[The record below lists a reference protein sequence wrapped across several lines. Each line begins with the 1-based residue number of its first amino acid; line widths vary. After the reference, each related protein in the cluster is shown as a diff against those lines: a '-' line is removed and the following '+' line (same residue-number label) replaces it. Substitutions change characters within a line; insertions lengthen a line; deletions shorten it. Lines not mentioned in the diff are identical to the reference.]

1 MRTHSDAG
9 RPKFIT
15 WSKTAAGAAP
25 ARAGRPSK
33 TVAHTAMTIAF
44 NAEEILAMAARIER
58 NGKIFY
64 KTAAGRAGK
73 FKDLFLRLAKE
84 EAGHLAIFEA
94 MRKKLSAEERE
105 ETAYDPGRQNGFY
118 LQAMADRA
126 VFKPGAP
133 ASIKK
138 QQETGLAGVIAAAIE
153 NEKDSIVF
161 YVGLRELVPARLGR
175 EKINAVIDEEFKHIV
190 FLRGIT
196 L

>member
-1 MRTHSDAG
+1 MNDVT
-9 RPKFIT
+9 
-15 WSKTAAGAAP
+15 
-25 ARAGRPSK
+25 
-33 TVAHTAMTIAF
+33 
-44 NAEEILAMAARIER
+44 
-58 NGKIFY
+58 
-64 KTAAGRAGK
+64 
-73 FKDLFLRLAKE
+73 LRLLEYQKDPVRYVRE
-84 EAGHLAIFEA
+84 VFG
-94 MRKKLSAEERE
+94 AEPSE
-105 ETAYDPGRQNGFY
+105 QQISY

-196 L
+196 LKK